1 MEDVITENIIVE
13 AKIANEFNLDMIAEK
28 LVDAKYNPD
37 NFPGVIIN
45 FPGVSTILTKEG
57 KFICTGTKTM
67 DEAKEVLAKIVDML
81 REKGIK
87 ARKRTKIEVKNLI
100 ISKDT
105 RKWIDIKR
113 LAFGLDNVD
122 YNPDEF
128 PGAIYRGKDGL
139 IALVFDNGK
148 IVCTGSNDRGV
159 LEKFLE
165 EVVERAREVG

>member
-1 MEDVITENIIVE
+1 MEDVVTENIIVE
-13 AKIANEFNLDMIAEK
+13 AKIADEFNLDKIAEK
-28 LVDAKYNPD
+28 MADVKYNPD
-37 NFPGVIIN
+37 DFPAAIIN

-67 DEAKEVLAKIVDML
+67 DEAKEILAKTVDML

-87 ARKRTKIEVKNLI
+87 ARKRAKIEIKNLI

-105 RKWIDIKR
+105 KKGIDIRR

-122 YNPDEF
+122 YYPDEF